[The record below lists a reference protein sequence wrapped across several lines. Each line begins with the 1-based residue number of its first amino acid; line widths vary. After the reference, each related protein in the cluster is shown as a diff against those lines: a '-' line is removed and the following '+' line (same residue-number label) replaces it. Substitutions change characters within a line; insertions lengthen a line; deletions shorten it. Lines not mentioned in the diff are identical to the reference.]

1 MGMSLS
7 RVCLVPYARGVGG
20 PASFQGKFAAGL
32 EKQGIQVCHSL
43 DDLPYDAVLVVGGT
57 RQLGKLRRARRMGIP
72 IIQRLNGMNWL
83 HRKLRTGVRHYLK
96 AEYGNLLLST
106 IRRRLATG
114 IVYQSH
120 FAQGWW
126 ERVKGMTPVTR
137 QVIYN
142 GVDLDEFTTE
152 GSHERPT
159 DRYRILMVEGRLGG
173 GYEIGLGNAMQLG
186 EYLQHNHNLLVE
198 LTVAGEV
205 PEVVKSYWEKAGM
218 MDVHWTGIVPGDQIP
233 HLDRSAHLLFSADL
247 NAACPNAVVEALAC
261 GLPVLSFDTGA
272 LQEMVAGNAGRI
284 VPYGGDP
291 WQLDRA
297 DTLSLAD
304 AAAEILQDQAA
315 FRRGARARAEEVFGL
330 DDMVDAYLQVLSG
343 EW

>member
-1 MGMSLS
+1 MTLS
-7 RVCLVPYARGVGG
+7 RVCLVPYARHVGG

-32 EKQGIQVCHSL
+32 ERRGVQVCYSL

-57 RQLGKLRRARRMGIP
+57 RQLGKLRRARQQGIP
-72 IIQRLNGMNWL
+72 VVQRLNGMNWL
-83 HRKLRTGVRHYLK
+83 HRKLPTGVRHYLK
-96 AEYGNLLLST
+96 AEYGNRLLSA

-114 IVYQSH
+114 VVYQSH
-120 FAQGWW
+120 FARAWW
-126 ERVKGMTPVTR
+126 ERDRGATRTPS

-142 GVDLDEFTTE
+142 GVDLHVFTPD
-152 GSHERPT
+152 GPHERPPE
-159 DRYRILMVEGRLGG
+159 RCRLLMVEGRLGG

-186 EYLQHNHNLLVE
+186 EYLQHNHNLPVE

-205 PEVVKSYWEKAGM
+205 PDIVKSYWEKSGVV
-218 MDVHWTGIVPGDQIP
+218 DVHWAGLVPGERIP
-233 HLDRSAHLLFSADL
+233 YLDRSAHLLFSADL
-247 NAACPNAVVEALAC
+247 NAACPNSVVEALAC

-272 LQEMVAGNAGRI
+272 LPEMVTETAGRI
-284 VPYGGDP
+284 APYGGDP

-304 AAAEILQDQAA
+304 AAAEILQNQAS
-315 FRRGARARAEEVFGL
+315 FRQGARARAEEAFGL
-330 DDMVDAYLQVLSG
+330 DAMLDAYLRALSG